1 MEISDNQLVEKVLA
15 GNKRSFVTLVER
27 YNTQIFNLM
36 YRYCGSSEEASDMTQ
51 DVFCRVF
58 EKLENYQE
66 KKSFFS
72 WIYTL
77 AINYARDWNK
87 KKHNRTM
94 KLSRYADELRLQQE
108 NVADEHESMQET
120 EMLLRALDAL
130 SDDRREL
137 VILRYRHD
145 CSIREL
151 GDIFNLSESATKMRL
166 KRSLAELNK
175 ILRNS

>member
-1 MEISDNQLVEKVLA
+1 MEISDNRLVDKVLA

-36 YRYCGSSEEASDMTQ
+36 YRYCGSSEEAADMTQ

-58 EKLENYQE
+58 EKLGNYQE
-66 KKSFFS
+66 KNSFFS

-77 AINYARDWNK
+77 ALNYARDWNK
-87 KKHNRTM
+87 KQRNRNIT
-94 KLSRYADELRLQQE
+94 LSRYAEELRSQQE
-108 NVADEHESMQET
+108 NVAHEHEAIQET

-145 CSIREL
+145 CSIKEL

-166 KRSLAELNK
+166 KRSLEELYK
-175 ILRNS
+175 ILKNS

>member
-1 MEISDNQLVEKVLA
+1 MEISDNQLVDKVLA

-58 EKLENYQE
+58 EKLDNYQE
-66 KKSFFS
+66 KNSFFS
-72 WIYTL
+72 WVYTL
-77 AINYARDWNK
+77 ALNYARDWSK
-87 KKHNRTM
+87 KQRNRKI
-94 KLSRYADELRLQQE
+94 KLSRYADELRSQQGNVDHE
-108 NVADEHESMQET
+108 NESIQET

-137 VILRYRHD
+137 VMLRYRHD

-166 KRSLAELNK
+166 KRSLEELNK

>member
-1 MEISDNQLVEKVLA
+1 
-15 GNKRSFVTLVER
+15 
-27 YNTQIFNLM
+27 M
-36 YRYCGSSEEASDMTQ
+36 YRYCGSSEVAADMTQ

-66 KKSFFS
+66 KNSFFS

-77 AINYARDWNK
+77 ALNYARDWNK
-87 KKHNRTM
+87 KQRNRNIT
-94 KLSRYADELRLQQE
+94 LSRYADELRSQQE
-108 NVADEHESMQET
+108 NVAHEHEAIQET

-145 CSIREL
+145 CSIKEL

-175 ILRNS
+175 ILKNS

>member
-1 MEISDNQLVEKVLA
+1 MEISDNQLVDKVLA

-36 YRYCGSSEEASDMTQ
+36 YRYCSSSEEAADMTQ

-58 EKLENYQE
+58 EKLGNYQE

-72 WIYTL
+72 WLYTL
-77 AINYARDWNK
+77 ALNYARDWNK
-87 KKHNRTM
+87 KQFNRNI
-94 KLSRYADELRLQQE
+94 KLSRYADELRVQQE
-108 NVADEHESMQET
+108 HVADEHESRHQT
-120 EMLLRALDAL
+120 ELLLRALDAL

-151 GDIFNLSESATKMRL
+151 GEIFNLTESATKMRL
-166 KRSLAELNK
+166 KRSLEELNK
-175 ILRNS
+175 ILGNS